1 MRTITTAMAILLML
15 GVRTALPMA
24 QGPDAEAVFKQHCA
38 TCHAAAQPVEGVPNR
53 EALRLFAPE
62 AILNAMV
69 NGKMQAQAMPL
80 SEVERVAVAE
90 LLAGR
95 PLAGS
100 TTAATANRCSQSR
113 AMSEPSALPSWNG
126 WGNGSTNTRFQAAG
140 LTAADLPKLKLKWA
154 FGYANVSAA
163 RVQPAVVGGRLFAA
177 SENGE
182 LHALDPATGCSYWSY
197 KAQAGSRTAPSVG
210 AYKNSSGKP
219 GNAVYFGDS
228 RANVYALDAQTG
240 ALIWTRKVDDHASAA
255 ITGAPTVHDGRVYV
269 PVQGLNE
276 EIQGGGEAYACCTF
290 RGSVSALDANT
301 GAVIWKTYTIA
312 EAARPHAK
320 NDKGVQMWGP
330 SGVSVWSA
338 PTVDAKRRLVYFG
351 TGNGYSD
358 PIQPNSDAVLALD
371 VATGAVKWSR
381 QLTAGGDSWLFACI
395 NSKPGNP
402 ACPREMGPDFDF
414 SASPILTSVQG
425 RDLLVIPQK
434 SGMAYALDPDK
445 QGAVVWQQR
454 FGQGSG
460 MGGQWGGTVDGEHFY
475 IGVADLQTPTPGGMR
490 ALRLVDGKPVWQM
503 PPQPKLCGDAKSCLA
518 GQGGA
523 LTGIPGAV
531 LSGALDGGLRAYSTK
546 DGKILWQ
553 FDTNRD
559 FDTVNG
565 VKAKGGGMDGPG
577 PVVVGRMLFVNS
589 GYGGVVGRPG
599 NVLLAFAL
607 E

>member
-1 MRTITTAMAILLML
+1 MRIIMAAMALVLMMA
-15 GVRTALPMA
+15 GRTALSMA

-38 TCHAAAQPVEGVPNR
+38 ACHAGPKPVEGVPNR
-53 EALRLFAPE
+53 EALRQLAPE
-62 AILNAMV
+62 AILNSMV
-69 NGKMQAQAMPL
+69 NGKMQVQANPL
-80 SEVERVAVAE
+80 TEVERIAVAE
-90 LLAGR
+90 HLAGR
-95 PLAGS
+95 PLTSAPS
-100 TTAATANRCSQSR
+100 TATANRCSQPQP
-113 AMSEPSALPSWNG
+113 MSNPATLPSWNG
-126 WGNGSTNTRFQAAG
+126 WGNGPANTRFQAAG
-140 LTAADLPKLKLKWA
+140 LTAGDLPKLKLKWA

-163 RVQPAVVGGRLFAA
+163 RAQPAVVGGRLFAA

-210 AYKNSSGKP
+210 TYKTASGTP

-240 ALIWTRKVDDHASAA
+240 QLIWTRKVDDHAAAA

-276 EIQGGGEAYACCTF
+276 EIQGGGDTYPCCTF
-290 RGSVSALDANT
+290 RGSLSALDAST

-312 EAARPHAK
+312 EAPRPHAK

-358 PIQPNSDAVLALD
+358 PIQPNSDAVMALD

-381 QLTAGGDSWLFACI
+381 QLTPGGDSWLFVCM

-402 ACPREMGPDFDF
+402 ACPKEMGPDFDF
-414 SASPILTSVQG
+414 SASPILTTAQG

-445 QGAVVWQQR
+445 QGALVWQQR
-454 FGQGSG
+454 FGKGSA
-460 MGGQWGGTVDGEHFY
+460 MGGQWGGTVDAEHFY
-475 IGVADLQTPTPGGMR
+475 VGVADLLTPTPGGMR
-490 ALRLVDGKPVWQM
+490 ALKLIDGQPVWQI
-503 PPQPKLCGDAKSCLA
+503 PPQSRLCGDAKNCLA

-531 LSGALDGGLRAYSTK
+531 LNGALDGGLRAYSTK
-546 DGKILWQ
+546 DGRILWQ
-553 FDTNRD
+553 FDTNRE
-559 FDTVNG
+559 FETVNG
-565 VKAKGGGMDGPG
+565 VQAKGGGMDGPG

-599 NVLLAFAL
+599 NVLLAFGL
-607 E
+607 D